1 MTSVIDT
8 AYPDS
13 DTARPVSEAPGTIS
27 TSRRAAPPAKTGFW
41 RGARKW
47 RNRSVVVLM
56 VAAAGLGAYQLVQYQ
71 SARSANLALA
81 DVELTAQP
89 IPVQASQTGVV
100 SRVSVHAGDR
110 VKSGETLGA
119 TTVTTTNATGDAV
132 ITQQVLRAPRTGYV
146 VSDPLTVGST
156 LQLGADFVDIYDPA
170 DLQLVTSVPLSY
182 LPRVSA
188 GMTAKLT
195 APGVSGVVTAVL
207 QRAVPRV
214 GTSEQDVPKG
224 ELRLIFIARDDAQIE
239 RLVPGLRFH
248 GTIDTRSGTGHG
260 APAQFVGS

>member
-8 AYPDS
+8 TNPDP
-13 DTARPVSEAPGTIS
+13 DTAHPRPEAPDTTGT
-27 TSRRAAPPAKTGFW
+27 PPTKTRFL
-41 RGARKW
+41 RSARKW
-47 RNRSVVVLM
+47 RSRAIVLLM
-56 VAAAGLGAYQLVQYQ
+56 VAAVGFGAYQLVQYQ
-71 SARSANLALA
+71 SARSANLALS

-89 IPVQASQTGVV
+89 IPVQASQSGVV
-100 SRVSVHAGDR
+100 TSVSVHAGDR
-110 VKSGETLGA
+110 VKSGQLLGA
-119 TTVTTTNATGDAV
+119 TEVTTTNATGHAV
-132 ITQQVLRAPRTGYV
+132 ITQQLLLAPRAGYV
-146 VSDPLTVGST
+146 VNDPLTVGST
-156 LQLGADFVDIYDPA
+156 LQSGASFVEIYDPA

-195 APGVSGVVTAVL
+195 APGVSGEVTAVL

-224 ELRLIFIARDDAQIE
+224 DLRLIFIATDDARVA

-248 GTIDTRSGTGHG
+248 GTIDTHSGTGHG
-260 APAQFVGS
+260 SPAQFVGS

>member
-8 AYPDS
+8 PYRDS
-13 DTARPVSEAPGTIS
+13 DAARPVSEASGTAG
-27 TSRRAAPPAKTGFW
+27 RAAPPAKTGFR

-47 RNRSVVVLM
+47 RDRAVVLLM
-56 VAAAGLGAYQLVQYQ
+56 VAAAGFGAYQLVQYH
-71 SARSANLALA
+71 SARSANLSLT

-89 IPVQASQTGVV
+89 IPVQVSQSGVV

-110 VKSGETLGA
+110 VRSGETLGA
-119 TTVTTTNATGDAV
+119 TTVTTTDATGHAV
-132 ITQQVLRAPRTGYV
+132 ITQQLLRAPRAGYV

-170 DLQLVTSVPLSY
+170 DLKLVTSVPLSY
-182 LPRVSA
+182 LPRISA

-224 ELRLIFIARDDAQIE
+224 DLRLIFIARDDAQVE

-248 GTIDTRSGTGHG
+248 GSIDTHSGTGHG